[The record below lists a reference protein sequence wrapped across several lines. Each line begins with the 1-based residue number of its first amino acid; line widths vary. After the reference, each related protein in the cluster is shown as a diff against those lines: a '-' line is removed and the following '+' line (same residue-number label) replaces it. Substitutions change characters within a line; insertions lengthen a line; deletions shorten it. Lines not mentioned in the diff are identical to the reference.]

1 MDRGRNPKLSS
12 DFGGRVLKI
21 EIPKDDDV
29 RRLKD
34 TLDQHNLGQSIA
46 EWIEQ
51 HLDREPTNELIEAI
65 LGHIEACRIAGIY
78 SIDITQAIKT
88 HDQWSESQT

>member
-51 HLDREPTNELIEAI
+51 HLDRFIRLISLRPSKHMI
-65 LGHIEACRIAGIY
+65 CGLNLKRNICGIFKQRIRGG
-78 SIDITQAIKT
+78 KV
-88 HDQWSESQT
+88 HGW

>member
-1 MDRGRNPKLSS
+1 MDGGRNPKISG

-21 EIPKDDDV
+21 EIPKDDEV
-29 RRLKD
+29 RRLKE

-51 HLDREPTNELIEAI
+51 LLDREPTNELIEAI

-78 SIDITQAIKT
+78 SIDIAQAI
-88 HDQWSESQT
+88 

>member
-21 EIPKDDDV
+21 EIPKDDEV
-29 RRLKD
+29 RRLKE

-65 LGHIEACRIAGIY
+65 V
-78 SIDITQAIKT
+78 T
-88 HDQWSESQT
+88 